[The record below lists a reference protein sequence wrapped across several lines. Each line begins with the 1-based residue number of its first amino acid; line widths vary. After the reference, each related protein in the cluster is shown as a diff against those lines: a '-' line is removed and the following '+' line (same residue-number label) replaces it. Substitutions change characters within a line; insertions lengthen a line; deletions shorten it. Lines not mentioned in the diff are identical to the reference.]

1 MNIKSLWRACA
12 AWGLPHLPRPTYF
25 LSTFWPSQPWPPL
38 QTHLG
43 TQGTNLASCSFFAS
57 LLPSAPSSHA
67 EELDHKALGSYEL
80 FAASVGHADWLRLCL
95 NQNTGETPTD
105 SKGFSAIHCAAQQCK
120 LQCLQVLLEEYNF
133 PVNQRTHLGQTPLH
147 LLIRRDNETVVL
159 PCVQYLLLKDADI
172 NAQTKSGCT
181 PLHLAAREGLLGCVK
196 VLVAHGADVHAQDV
210 TGCKPIDLC
219 KIWNHRSC
227 GRGTAPLS
235 SRPTVRLCH
244 SGGDTFPLGS
254 RFLKDAMWK
263 RDKNDLNREM
273 GVLKRLKGRLA
284 CMEQWYLTKYQ
295 NKCQVLNDADFKNWL
310 QRKMLP
316 AQEATQEPGTSAPST
331 ALLKLPR
338 CPGVKPAKIYHP
350 FLESRLKQSSLVG
363 SMSVLY
369 RPPVA
374 RQPRPRVCVPATQQG
389 LGVQP
394 VPTREHDFCNF
405 VRVCRDGRGG
415 SLLYTLTGRLVT
427 ALPQLPF
434 EMAVQELHPS
444 LKPHRLKGPGGFH
457 PLTMKDVPQKRRL
470 GTFWTDTLAMNL
482 QETFDET
489 FLSAL
494 RAHHGLPILPAPKA
508 TP

>member
-1 MNIKSLWRACA
+1 M
-12 AWGLPHLPRPTYF
+12 
-25 LSTFWPSQPWPPL
+25 
-38 QTHLG
+38 
-43 TQGTNLASCSFFAS
+43 
-57 LLPSAPSSHA
+57 
-67 EELDHKALGSYEL
+67 GSYEL
-80 FAASVGHADWLRLCL
+80 FAASVGNTDWLRLCL
-95 NQNTGETPTD
+95 NRNTGETPTD

-120 LQCLQVLLEEYNF
+120 LECLQVLLEEYNF

-147 LLIRRDNETVVL
+147 LVIHRDSETVVL
-159 PCVQYLLLKDADI
+159 PCIQYLLAKDAAI
-172 NAQTKSGCT
+172 NAQTKCGCT

-196 VLVAHGADVHAQDV
+196 VLVANGADVHAQDV

-227 GRGTAPLS
+227 A
-235 SRPTVRLCH
+235 
-244 SGGDTFPLGS
+244 

-284 CMEQWYLTKYQ
+284 SMEQWYLTKYQ

-310 QRKMLP
+310 QRKLLP
-316 AQEATQEPGTSAPST
+316 AQDATREPSASAPST
-331 ALLKLPR
+331 ALIKLPR
-338 CPGVKPAKIYHP
+338 CPGVQPTKSFHP
-350 FLESRLKQSSLVG
+350 FLEARLKQSSLVG
-363 SMSVLY
+363 STSVLY

-389 LGVQP
+389 SGLRVQP
-394 VPTREHDFCNF
+394 VPTRELDFRNF
-405 VRVCRDGRGG
+405 VRVCRDVRGG
-415 SLLYTLTGRLVT
+415 TLLYTLTGRLVAT
-427 ALPQLPF
+427 LPQLPF
-434 EMAVQELHPS
+434 EVAVHELYPS
-444 LKPHRLKGPGGFH
+444 LKPHRIKVPGGFH
-457 PLTMKDVPQKRRL
+457 PLTMRDVPQKRRL

-494 RAHHGLPILPAPKA
+494 RAHHGLPILPQEV